1 MQPPEDQE
9 LEQPL
14 VLIKPAHWATL
25 WCFVAI
31 LLAILGAASW
41 GSIPIRV
48 AGEGL
53 FFNPAEIFN
62 VTAPEVGTVSRIDV
76 HLATEVKKGDVV
88 IELYPHRDIAVE
100 EEGVVFAIDV
110 IGGSNVNIGQ
120 PLIWFQKRSNERLQM
135 TGLIGKKEASE
146 LVKIGMPVEISVG
159 SANPVN
165 YGRLMGKVSAFIPF
179 WTVRSRDLFPTKHL
193 NLPPGPEQ
201 FTHLIVVDL
210 IPNPDVPSGLQWTS
224 GNGPPYPIKLG
235 DPCTFTVIIEKKK
248 PISYLIP

>member
-1 MQPPEDQE
+1 MQHPEDQE

-31 LLAILGAASW
+31 LLAILAAASW

-53 FFNPAEIFN
+53 FFNPAAITS
-62 VTAPEVGTVSRIDV
+62 VTSPEVGTVSRIDV
-76 HLATEVKKGDVV
+76 HLGSEVAGGDIV
-88 IELYPHRDIAVE
+88 IELEPHRDINAE
-100 EEGVVFAIDV
+100 NGGTVFAIEAL
-110 IGGSNVNIGQ
+110 GGSKVHIGQ
-120 PLIWFQKRSNERLQM
+120 PLIWIQKQTTERLQM
-135 TGLIGKKEASE
+135 TGLIAQKEASE
-146 LVKIGMPVEISVG
+146 KVKIGMPVEISVG
-159 SANPVN
+159 SANPAE
-165 YGRLMGKVSAFIPF
+165 YGRAMGKVAGFIPF
-179 WTVRSRDLFPTKHL
+179 WTIRSQDLFPTKHL
-193 NLPPGPEQ
+193 KLPAGPEQ

-224 GNGPPYPIKLG
+224 GNGPPFPIKLG
-235 DPCTFTVIIEKKK
+235 TPCTFTVIIERKK